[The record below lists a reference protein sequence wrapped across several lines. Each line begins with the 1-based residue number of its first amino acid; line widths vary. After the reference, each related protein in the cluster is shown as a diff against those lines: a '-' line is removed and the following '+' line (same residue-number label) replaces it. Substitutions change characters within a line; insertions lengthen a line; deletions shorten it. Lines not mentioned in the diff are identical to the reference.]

1 MLETLSLAIMNVHV
15 LKNLHSTSTQVPVP
29 IHKLSKSIDLF
40 SHKYSTYTQHKNEKN
55 EECKQKHTCSSI
67 FCLMCTY
74 TAICFNVI
82 KNKSPHFFQILV
94 NFPSKS
100 EIHSVSRYD
109 RNHSTLVH
117 NYPHSHIQAMFPSC
131 LQTGVS

>member
-15 LKNLHSTSTQVPVP
+15 LKNLHSTSTQVP

-74 TAICFNVI
+74 TTICFNVI
-82 KNKSPHFFQILV
+82 KNKTPHFFQILV

-117 NYPHSHIQAMFPSC
+117 NYPHSHIQAMFHSC